1 MLIQEENNGLI
12 RTPIGEQKIPMQDA
26 QMQDAQI
33 PMQDAQMQDAQI
45 PVQDAH
51 DNVQDNEF
59 CRLCD
64 QFQQKYGKMSWV
76 NIVYVALIICIMIF
90 ILSLLFSAP
99 VYCWVLLLIFI
110 TIWVFRNRDINTGLF
125 LLALFLFILLL
136 SPSASETNPMIV
148 LSTPK

>member
-1 MLIQEENNGLI
+1 MIIQEENNDFI
-12 RTPIGEQKIPMQDA
+12 HPQIENPKMPIPDA
-26 QMQDAQI
+26 QMSVQIENTQDS
-33 PMQDAQMQDAQI
+33 
-45 PVQDAH
+45 
-51 DNVQDNEF
+51 VQDNEF

-90 ILSLLFSAP
+90 VLSLLFSAP

-110 TIWVFRNRDINTGLF
+110 TIWIFRNRDINTGLF

-148 LSTPK
+148 LNTPSK